1 MVRKRRCRGGFSF
14 LELQV
19 AFVVF
24 GIALSGLGP
33 LVVMQLRQM
42 EKLDSRFSDKATHYL
57 VPSSDP
63 WARRLGAVATIQTED
78 VVPAP
83 GTESKTDAVNE
94 VEILSIEKLFADE
107 DVTAHVTVTTISKEE
122 GKPDKDK
129 DKGKDKKP
137 KKKDEKV
144 KPKKED
150 SKGQGKVADKKPKEK
165 AGKKEKAKPE
175 TGKSPAKAG
184 RKQR

>member
-107 DVTAHVTVTTISKEE
+107 DVTAHVTVTAIPKED

-129 DKGKDKKP
+129 DKKPKKDGKDKG
-137 KKKDEKV
+137 
-144 KPKKED
+144 
-150 SKGQGKVADKKPKEK
+150 KGADKKPT
-165 AGKKEKAKPE
+165 KKEDKKKNAMPKAKQ
-175 TGKSPAKAG
+175 
-184 RKQR
+184 KQR